1 MSCSVIEIG
10 KEESLGKKMV
20 WLFAKQHGIMWDYIL
35 FFTPELEWEFYTGS
49 NYEQRYRNLGHTQNW
64 LHYKRKHIS

>member
-49 NYEQRYRNLGHTQNW
+49 NYEQR
-64 LHYKRKHIS
+64 